1 MYPMENNIVN
11 DSQIGDRLQQ
21 LLQKPLTPRHLNVVK
36 SFSDFWNKYQ
46 YLTTKQVS
54 FLDNIEMNHSDDYEQ
69 WRAEFGDDK
78 KELLMMAVN
87 YYQNSQ
93 YFTEV
98 VNNYY
103 MDKNYIPT
111 RRQYERMCENKYVK
125 RAIEYYKSEP
135 LYGLGDIV
143 TLRTRYLYR
152 LNNNLTVGIINK
164 IGEPSFLNGTRLYD
178 VMWLGGTEV
187 SKLFEREIKI
197 YRHPKK
203 EKKDGTT

>member
-1 MYPMENNIVN
+1 MENNIVN
-11 DSQIGDRLQQ
+11 DPQINDRLQQ
-21 LLQKPLTPRHLNVVK
+21 LLQKPLTPKHLNVIK
-36 SFSDFWNKYQ
+36 SFSDFWSKYQ
-46 YLTTKQVS
+46 YLTIKQVS
-54 FLDNIEMNHSDDYEQ
+54 FLDNIESSYNDDYNS
-69 WRAEFGDDK
+69 WRANFGDDK
-78 KELLMMAVN
+78 KELLKMAVN

-93 YFTEV
+93 YFMEI

-125 RAIEYYKSEP
+125 RAIGYYKSNP
-135 LYGLGDIV
+135 LYELGDII
-143 TLRTRYLYR
+143 TPRARYLYKISDT
-152 LNNNLTVGIINK
+152 LTVGIINK

-178 VMWLGGTEV
+178 VMWLGGTKF
-187 SKLFEREIKI
+187 SKMFEREIKI